1 MRCKFFFSD
10 FLSLPGFPYN
20 WGVID
25 CYPNW
30 MDEGGGLR
38 LGKSNNPIL
47 SPSLLHQYPRPQPP
61 GELNLEYCEG
71 MGRTM
76 FTWYNKTE
84 TEFLVKISSI
94 PIGASG
100 KLLDADAGKW
110 KSTGVTSFPG
120 LSRRKEPAWWRP
132 GCFILVQLF
141 RIRLCTLWASFACFS
156 PSINTNFKML
166 P

>member
-1 MRCKFFFSD
+1 
-10 FLSLPGFPYN
+10 
-20 WGVID
+20 
-25 CYPNW
+25 

-47 SPSLLHQYPRPQPP
+47 SPSL
-61 GELNLEYCEG
+61 LEYCEG

-100 KLLDADAGKW
+100 KLLDADAGK
-110 KSTGVTSFPG
+110 
-120 LSRRKEPAWWRP
+120 
-132 GCFILVQLF
+132 
-141 RIRLCTLWASFACFS
+141 
-156 PSINTNFKML
+156 
-166 P
+166 